1 MALLRGISPLF
12 TIALILGQLQAAHS
26 KEDFKLDAGVEVS
39 FCEDERIWAQIAT
52 SSDVSSI
59 RGIPWDVI
67 LKDMDNYVH
76 EQNTMIAILDETIQ
90 KLVQE
95 IEAKAS
101 SKTSKLLGKAQIKN
115 LIDKAI
121 SEQTS
126 FHGLDRAKRSKCGKP
141 SAMFAMY
148 KNGETRPPP
157 DASEKAREFIRG
169 PTLEMLQN
177 GEFKT
182 DVDSSTQTCK
192 KYLMDNVD
200 EDELEN
206 YCAQLCSEL
215 ASVMQLISDQASR
228 QKGSLE
234 RLEAELRKNNKA
246 KADKV
251 KDRDS
256 CMASKENVERFHGI
270 VHNLES
276 TIELQHEGVRRAD
289 RALDDA
295 MWALYRLSQG
305 VENATAN
312 ASDALDSLKVATKEK
327 EEAKSA
333 LALAEELKNKFQVVL
348 QNSDATMTELK
359 ESLDDAKR
367 AQESIIDVK
376 KAVSMT
382 MLRMGLFFEQTVRSK
397 VRGIGVDK
405 KTAESFPSL
414 KNDVFAHFKA
424 DIRQLSSADQFKTN
438 LHDFHSY
445 CSGPAMK
452 MFTEI
457 KDYTD
462 LRELCILPQE
472 DLTENEVHSSVES
485 RILSIVDEL
494 KDIKTWQDPYKGLT
508 DFDQDKENEVV
519 DKGEPAGLRQI
530 MTVYSDTD
538 MYKSYLKSWKIG
550 GHFLGLLAQL
560 RSHVDELLNQLDK
573 AEQLD
578 SQLQQKFT
586 ALQAQQEDAASKLTK
601 ALENEELASGV
612 EEKAQL
618 VLQGLQQERER
629 AQETFEDL
637 ERAFEK
643 AKQDYRDACAALT
656 TEHSTYIKLNE
667 ALHQGN
673 VGSLLDASLLW
684 VH

>member
-1 MALLRGISPLF
+1 
-12 TIALILGQLQAAHS
+12 
-26 KEDFKLDAGVEVS
+26 
-39 FCEDERIWAQIAT
+39 
-52 SSDVSSI
+52 
-59 RGIPWDVI
+59 
-67 LKDMDNYVH
+67 
-76 EQNTMIAILDETIQ
+76 
-90 KLVQE
+90 
-95 IEAKAS
+95 
-101 SKTSKLLGKAQIKN
+101 
-115 LIDKAI
+115 
-121 SEQTS
+121 
-126 FHGLDRAKRSKCGKP
+126 
-141 SAMFAMY
+141 
-148 KNGETRPPP
+148 
-157 DASEKAREFIRG
+157 
-169 PTLEMLQN
+169 
-177 GEFKT
+177 
-182 DVDSSTQTCK
+182 
-192 KYLMDNVD
+192 
-200 EDELEN
+200 
-206 YCAQLCSEL
+206 
-215 ASVMQLISDQASR
+215 
-228 QKGSLE
+228 
-234 RLEAELRKNNKA
+234 
-246 KADKV
+246 
-251 KDRDS
+251 
-256 CMASKENVERFHGI
+256 
-270 VHNLES
+270 
-276 TIELQHEGVRRAD
+276 
-289 RALDDA
+289 
-295 MWALYRLSQG
+295 
-305 VENATAN
+305 
-312 ASDALDSLKVATKEK
+312 
-327 EEAKSA
+327 
-333 LALAEELKNKFQVVL
+333 
-348 QNSDATMTELK
+348 
-359 ESLDDAKR
+359 
-367 AQESIIDVK
+367 
-376 KAVSMT
+376 
-382 MLRMGLFFEQTVRSK
+382 LFFEQTVRSK

-578 SQLQQKFT
+578 SELQQEFT
-586 ALQAQQEDAASKLTK
+586 ALQAQQEDAASKLTT

-612 EEKAQL
+612 EEKARL

-637 ERAFEK
+637 QRAFEK